1 MIGTKYAGLL
11 AALILS
17 PAMVCAS
24 EEGSIILKNL
34 PVQEKLESRVDVNFQ
49 GTTLSEVLQFFRQT
63 LGINMVL
70 DSSASALADKPISL
84 QLKDVRAQDALTWAL
99 RQVGLRYA
107 LVSGIVFVGDRQY
120 VNSMEPRSLRQYDVS
135 DLLMIPELTV
145 VTNGNTNS
153 FNSTPNSNGAQT
165 SLNINKS
172 STGRAVVTAADLT
185 NGVAAS
191 TVRRNPAQIASLGS
205 LGNLSIRKELKESS
219 F

>member
-99 RQVGLRYA
+99 RQ
-107 LVSGIVFVGDRQY
+107 
-120 VNSMEPRSLRQYDVS
+120 YDVS

-205 LGNLSIRKELKESS
+205 SGNLSIQKESKESS